1 MSAVEDA
8 GGAVAGPKLGNQLK
22 LDIQP
27 EPGTRPQPA
36 RHHGFDRTIGIA
48 PRPVWITAA
57 V

>member
-8 GGAVAGPKLGNQLK
+8 GDAVARPKPGNRPK

-27 EPGTRPQPA
+27 EPGTRPKPA
-36 RHHGFDRTIGIA
+36 RHHGFDRIVGIA